1 MTLLEHPAL
10 APADAPARRARPDDS
25 PTPTWLLLLSTGDP
39 DRAGAALRRETR
51 ARDLVTRDGDD
62 VVVHLGALP
71 ADLDAVADRLLTVV
85 ERATGQPAAAG
96 LCLVGGGR
104 TDEEVLLRARA
115 GLRVAWSCG
124 GGRVVRHP

>member
-10 APADAPARRARPDDS
+10 APADAPARRARPDGS
-25 PTPTWLLLLSTGDP
+25 APTWLLLIATTDP

-51 ARDLVTRDGDD
+51 ARDLLTRDGDD
-62 VVVHLGALP
+62 VVVHVTASP

-85 ERATGQPAAAG
+85 ERATGRPAAAG
-96 LCLVGGGR
+96 LCLVGGDR
-104 TDEEVLLRARA
+104 TDDEVLRRARA

-124 GGRVVRHP
+124 GSRVVRHP